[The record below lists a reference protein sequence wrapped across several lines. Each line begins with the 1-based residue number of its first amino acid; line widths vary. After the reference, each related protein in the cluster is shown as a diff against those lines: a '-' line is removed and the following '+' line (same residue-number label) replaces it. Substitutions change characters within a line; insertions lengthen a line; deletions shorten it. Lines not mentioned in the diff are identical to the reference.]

1 MSSIRAGEPTGIAA
15 DVAEVGIVFL
25 DLPEGIDGRSWPSRE
40 LR

>member
-15 DVAEVGIVFL
+15 DVEVGIVFL